1 VASLVEGECPAGAW
15 TLGCWSGSSSWRGPV
30 EVDDGRLMEE
40 EPDGAVV
47 QGAVFADGSG
57 LKLVLDEEETTAV
70 L

>member
-1 VASLVEGECPAGAW
+1 
-15 TLGCWSGSSSWRGPV
+15 V

-57 LKLVLDEEETTAV
+57 LKLVLDEEETTSV